1 MASSRDVV
9 VETDRLL
16 AAAEA
21 SCRDRFRPDEDPDS
35 SEARAS
41 FRRAALRVTL
51 RVAAASAF
59 ALAGVAA
66 VSVGA
71 NGALAALGGGL
82 TTPRTL
88 PSTAPRGR
96 WGSAF
101 DAGAALTGGA
111 VPVPEAPRHAARD
124 PSRPVYRLRDGKAG
138 VWTAARDVPTPTPRR
153 RRDRS
158 QPASATPATSA
169 SKPLRAAPVLDLD
182 PAAKFPK
189 WDREPYEY
197 EMPKVDRRAVARA
210 RTPRT
215 PRTPASRRPAGW
227 ARRRRT
233 PPSPCPVVAAK
244 PGLISSP
251 RDSANPN
258 PRNAERLSPRSANTK
273 ATVLCP
279 GIRSLRL
286 PRRGRPPDLRWRRRT
301 RRTRRG
307 SPVRGFVRR
316 RGARPATGPTTAR
329 SASKRRNP
337 PWIGTRWPRTAPKP
351 KPPPSA
357 PSERLDPSST
367 ISTRFSR
374 NRRRKTARVAS
385 PNRSRFAGR
394 TTRKGP
400 PRRPRPCF
408 EESSYEA
415 AMTDGDRFAAKTS
428 YHAWNEE
435 DPVRGAAARRR
446 RDAQETERLR
456 AIIHGDRARA
466 KALANLGEVAMENS
480 YEGDGSVPWDW
491 SPPAMVPETE
501 NENEE
506 EDRGALGATTG
517 LTLDEY
523 EAEIEAY
530 RASTPA
536 ARAEREAKET
546 ARRERS
552 RRNADGSISWNAP
565 PAPSAP
571 PRRASGI
578 ADNDAVRAASTEDA
592 AVSWDDPNY
601 DPRPKRV
608 EPEPEPTFEYEPPPT
623 MEAKKAKASD
633 ESAKLAGEKPR
644 VNPDGSVPW
653 DVYGPEDDRWKP
665 SDAERAAYED
675 SLERAD
681 ETEDEALVEEE
692 EEGEE
697 EETSYTIG
705 EGEGGAVAW
714 NAAPKEET
722 VSAPAEKKRV
732 PAKPAMNTRDYEGV
746 EAVDDPFIRDPEE
759 AAEYEAQLF
768 NAALGDSLVE
778 SDPAEGV
785 EAEPVVDPVDVEA
798 DADADADADEPPEEA
813 SLGADAGALGL
824 NAERALARI
833 QKRQATRMRVLHR
846 GRERVRNTKYE
857 PDPFVPEPHGNP
869 SADATCMISAL
880 GGPFKDEPLCQKYK
894 GDPKACQTQ
903 TFTEQSCW
911 HKTIGARF
919 LDPKSMTEVGP
930 RKGRGPP
937 TRRDD
942 NQKNAAWVQEYYD
955 CMAGHEKYAG
965 SVEAPYRLPQPTTAR
980 QVKKH
985 FSAKKNEA
993 YMYVFLHVP
1002 KAGGT
1007 YFKSLLH
1014 QSAEARIARL
1024 GGQDPHWDPDIVQNW
1039 NTGPLVDMTENA
1051 FANVNWHIVH
1061 QHPPQ
1066 QFGGEGMRQSY
1077 AAGHRAI
1084 GKGALSLGVCEYVDA
1099 PCAYFT
1105 VLRDPFERYMS
1116 HYAYLCLEGSEDYT
1130 AWDPSWKRKYA
1141 ATGCPESPVEFFH
1154 RVGSSTT
1161 IFAPG
1166 ANPTTSCAVEAA
1178 KRNLRSGCMRYLL
1191 LDKLSH
1197 GLQMMRNRLPDFN
1210 DMGLVDPT
1218 KTAEHKNGSGDRLT
1232 RRLQARLDSY
1242 LADEK
1247 EMAELKGAPQAR
1259 DGCVRIRQGALLR
1272 PVGQRF
1278 AHVLSAPS
1286 GGESVEVDYSMTIV
1300 TRRTAN
1306 VSRLFVSRRAN
1317 VLHIQRIRDGIRRRV
1332 DRTVRSLAP
1341 ASTGASLRSFAA
1353 SPPSTAAASFTPRWR
1368 RPRERPRAPPR
1379 SSRPGWCA
1387 HPPGTSRRP
1396 SATRRCS
1403 TPCPRRRA
1411 RRRTRTPLRRRPTR
1425 PSPGTR
1431 STRRRGNTSSRSCR

>member
-1 MASSRDVV
+1 M
-9 VETDRLL
+9 ETDRLL

-21 SCRDRFRPDEDPDS
+21 SGRERFRPDDPDA

-41 FRRAALRVTL
+41 FRRSALRVTL
-51 RVAAASAF
+51 RVAAVSAF

-88 PSTAPRGR
+88 PATAPRGR

-124 PSRPVYRLRDGKAG
+124 SSRPVYRLRDGKAG
-138 VWTAARDVPTPTPRR
+138 VWTAARDVPTPTPRS

-158 QPASATPATSA
+158 HPASATPGTSSA

-197 EMPKVDRRAVARA
+197 EMPKVDRRADGARGGKDAKDAKDAGLASPRGLGSAAANPAVPVPRRRREAGADFVAARLGDPEPEPAELAEPAEPASLAALGEYEGDGSVPWDQISPPPAPSAPPGPPLATADEADAARLAHPWLRPASWGATRDWSNDGALRVEEKEPAVDWNALAADGAEAEAAGAERETRPVVHDFDAFLAESEAKNGARRVAEPIAFRGTDYEEGSPAA
-210 RTPRT
+210 RTPR
-215 PRTPASRRPAGW
+215 
-227 ARRRRT
+227 
-233 PPSPCPVVAAK
+233 
-244 PGLISSP
+244 
-251 RDSANPN
+251 
-258 PRNAERLSPRSANTK
+258 
-273 ATVLCP
+273 
-279 GIRSLRL
+279 
-286 PRRGRPPDLRWRRRT
+286 
-301 RRTRRG
+301 
-307 SPVRGFVRR
+307 
-316 RGARPATGPTTAR
+316 
-329 SASKRRNP
+329 
-337 PWIGTRWPRTAPKP
+337 
-351 KPPPSA
+351 
-357 PSERLDPSST
+357 
-367 ISTRFSR
+367 
-374 NRRRKTARVAS
+374 
-385 PNRSRFAGR
+385 
-394 TTRKGP
+394 
-400 PRRPRPCF
+400 F

-415 AMTDGDRFAAKTS
+415 AMTDGDRFASKIS
-428 YHAWNEE
+428 HHAWNEE
-435 DPVRGAAARRR
+435 DPVRAAAARRR
-446 RDAQETERLR
+446 RDAKETERLR

-466 KALANLGEVAMENS
+466 KALANLGEAAMENS

-491 SPPAMVPETE
+491 SLPAMVPEE
-501 NENEE
+501 NEENEENE
-506 EDRGALGATTG
+506 EDRGALGATVG

-530 RASTPA
+530 RASTPE
-536 ARAEREAKET
+536 ARAEREAREA

-552 RRNADGSISWNAP
+552 RRNADGSTSWNAP

-592 AVSWDDPNY
+592 AVSWNDPNY

-623 MEAKKAKASD
+623 KEAKAKASD

-681 ETEDEALVEEE
+681 ETEEEAPVEEE

-722 VSAPAEKKRV
+722 VFAPAEKKRV

-746 EAVDDPFIRDPEE
+746 EVVDDPFIRDPEE

-778 SDPAEGV
+778 PDPAEGV
-785 EAEPVVDPVDVEA
+785 EAEPVVAPVDVEA
-798 DADADADADEPPEEA
+798 EAEADADAEADEPSEEA

-824 NAERALARI
+824 NAQRALART
-833 QKRQATRMRVLHR
+833 QKRQATRMRVLRR
-846 GRERVRNTKYE
+846 GRQRVKNTKYE
-857 PDPFVPEPHGNP
+857 PDPFIPEPHGDP

-880 GGPFKDEPLCQKYK
+880 GGPFGDEPLCQKYE
-894 GDPKACQTQ
+894 GDSKACQTQ

-919 LDPKSMTEVGP
+919 LDPKSITEMGP

-937 TRRDD
+937 TRQDD

-955 CMAGHEKYAG
+955 CMAGHEKYVG
-965 SVEAPYRLPQPTTAR
+965 SVEAPYRLPRPSSVR
-980 QVKKH
+980 PVKKY

-1014 QSAEARIARL
+1014 QSAEARRGRL

-1039 NTGPLVDMTENA
+1039 NTVPLVDMTENA

-1061 QHPPQ
+1061 RHPPQ
-1066 QFGGEGMRQSY
+1066 QFGGEGMRESY

-1105 VLRDPFERYMS
+1105 VLRDPFERFIS
-1116 HYAYLCLEGSEDYT
+1116 HYSYLCLEGSENHT
-1130 AWDPSWKRKYA
+1130 AWDPAWKRDAAKYA
-1141 ATGCPESPVEFFH
+1141 ATGCPESPVEFFN

-1161 IFAPG
+1161 ILAPG
-1166 ANPTTSCAVEAA
+1166 ADPKTTCAVEAA

-1191 LDKLSH
+1191 LENLSH
-1197 GLQMMRNRLPDFN
+1197 GLQMMRDTLPDFN
-1210 DMGLVDPT
+1210 DIGLADPT

-1247 EMAELKGAPQAR
+1247 EMAELKE
-1259 DGCVRIRQGALLR
+1259 LLKHETD
-1272 PVGQRF
+1272 VYEF
-1278 AHVLSAPS
+1278 AKEHYYDQWDSDLL
-1286 GGESVEVDYSMTIV
+1286 T
-1300 TRRTAN
+1300 
-1306 VSRLFVSRRAN
+1306 
-1317 VLHIQRIRDGIRRRV
+1317 
-1332 DRTVRSLAP
+1332 
-1341 ASTGASLRSFAA
+1341 
-1353 SPPSTAAASFTPRWR
+1353 
-1368 RPRERPRAPPR
+1368 
-1379 SSRPGWCA
+1379 C
-1387 HPPGTSRRP
+1387 
-1396 SATRRCS
+1396 
-1403 TPCPRRRA
+1403 
-1411 RRRTRTPLRRRPTR
+1411 
-1425 PSPGTR
+1425 
-1431 STRRRGNTSSRSCR
+1431 